1 MSDILG
7 KNKFFLT
14 NRKEVSIVE
23 KIFEERRWKEKN
35 CCLLCLVVKNNKEG
49 GKICQPK
56 DKNTCGIKK

>member
-1 MSDILG
+1 MNDILP

-35 CCLLCLVVKNNKEG
+35 CRLSCLVVKNNKEG
-49 GKICQPK
+49 GKICQLK
-56 DKNTCGIKK
+56 DKNTCGIEK

>member
-1 MSDILG
+1 MNDILG

-49 GKICQPK
+49 G
-56 DKNTCGIKK
+56 